1 MQPAYY
7 TRKRTCRP
15 ILVGE
20 TRFSPVSP
28 FWKTQVLRAATPCR
42 WRNSSSRASDTARNR
57 MPRQNAVRTSNLA
70 LSFLIKTL
78 RQHAV
83 YHAER
88 YLDVSRRRPWCR
100 TFLRR
105 QTVPTDAS
113 STRDKAPIIRN
124 TIKGTRCIKKMRVKQ
139 LLMSKQMVR
148 ILTTVF

>member
-1 MQPAYY
+1 MQSAYY

-42 WRNSSSRASDTARNR
+42 WRNSSSRPSVTARKR
-57 MPRQNAVRTSNLA
+57 MLRQTAVRTSNLA
-70 LSFLIKTL
+70 LSFLIKTSQ
-78 RQHAV
+78 QHAR

-100 TFLRR
+100 TFLRL
-105 QTVPTDAS
+105 QTVPADAS
-113 STRDKAPIIRN
+113 STRDKAAIIRD
-124 TIKGTRCIKKMRVKQ
+124 TTKGTRCIKTLRVTQ
-139 LLMSKQMVR
+139 S
-148 ILTTVF
+148 F